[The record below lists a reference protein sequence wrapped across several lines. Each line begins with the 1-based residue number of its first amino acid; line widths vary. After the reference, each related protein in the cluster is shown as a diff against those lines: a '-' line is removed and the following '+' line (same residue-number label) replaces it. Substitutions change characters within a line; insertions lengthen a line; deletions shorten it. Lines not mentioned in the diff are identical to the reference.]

1 MQVQQVPKQRSL
13 ALRTGPHV
21 QRSQH
26 TGPFHTL
33 ASAWH
38 CSHTTPHG
46 PPPAPLQVNQKLADV
61 LDSKNAL
68 IRALQYDVAK
78 LAKAHNDLIRVYEAK
93 LQEFGVPPEDLG
105 FRPLATRTT
114 AGPAGLVAGR

>member
-1 MQVQQVPKQRSL
+1 MSHLSL
-13 ALRTGPHV
+13 VSPDPPHPT
-21 QRSQH
+21 Q
-26 TGPFHTL
+26 P
-33 ASAWH
+33 
-38 CSHTTPHG
+38 PH
-46 PPPAPLQVNQKLADV
+46 PLQVNQKLADV

-78 LAKAHNDLIRVYEAK
+78 LAKAHNDLIRVDEAK

-114 AGPAGLVAGR
+114 AGPAGRVAGR